1 MINYLNTENY
11 DNQGNKLK
19 RLCDTLL
26 SQERDNIKIIDTIL
40 AVFALFKDLN
50 LVKEKDQMLWKLIH
64 NYKCNERISKSG
76 VFSYLYLR
84 SIFVINIVSYV
95 IEFENRKI
103 WQFTNDK
110 GSQMTMKNRF

>member
-1 MINYLNTENY
+1 MINYLNIENY

-19 RLCDTLL
+19 KLCSTLL

-40 AVFALFKDLN
+40 AVFALCKDLN

-76 VFSYLYLR
+76 GFSYLYL
-84 SIFVINIVSYV
+84 
-95 IEFENRKI
+95 
-103 WQFTNDK
+103 
-110 GSQMTMKNRF
+110 